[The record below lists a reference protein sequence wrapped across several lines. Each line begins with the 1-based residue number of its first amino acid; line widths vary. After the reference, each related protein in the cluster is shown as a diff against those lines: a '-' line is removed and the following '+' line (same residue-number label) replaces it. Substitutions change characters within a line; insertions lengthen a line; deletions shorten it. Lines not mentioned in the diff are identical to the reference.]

1 MKYTATTILLILIST
16 LTFAQDDD
24 EMPVESLKTIIKDNG
39 AKERTEVKALDL
51 CKGVMVEQQRLMQMI
66 RPEYNQ
72 KILLKESSVLEVFRA
87 DNTTG
92 YAAKCIFK
100 FPSK

>member
-1 MKYTATTILLILIST
+1 MNYTAILIVGLLSFT
-16 LTFAQDDD
+16 TFAQDD
-24 EMPVESLKTIIKDNG
+24 EVVVAESLKTIIKDTG
-39 AKERTEVKALDL
+39 AKERVEVKPLED
-51 CKGVMVEQQRLMQMI
+51 CKAVMTEQQRLMQMI
-66 RPEYNQ
+66 RPEYKQ
-72 KILLKESSVLEVFRA
+72 KVTLKEVSVLEVFRA

>member
-1 MKYTATTILLILIST
+1 MKYGLILIFGLVST
-16 LTFAQDDD
+16 LAFAQS
-24 EMPVESLKTIIKDNG
+24 EEVESLKTIIKDTG
-39 AKERTEVKALDL
+39 AKERADVKALED
-51 CKGVMVEQQRLMQMI
+51 CKSVMTEQQRLMQMI
-66 RPEYNQ
+66 RPEYKQ
-72 KILLKESSVLEVFRA
+72 RVTLKEVSVLEVFRA

>member
-1 MKYTATTILLILIST
+1 MKYAPILFFGL
-16 LTFAQDDD
+16 LTFQAFAQS
-24 EMPVESLKTIIKDNG
+24 EEVESLKTIIKDTG
-39 AKERTEVKALDL
+39 AKERVEVKALED
-51 CKGVMVEQQRLMQMI
+51 CKSVMTEQQRLMQMI
-66 RPEYNQ
+66 RPEYKQ
-72 KILLKESSVLEVFRA
+72 KVTLKEVSVLEVFRA